1 MLELAPEVRAWHSIY
16 MTNVKQLIFYQML
29 GIVIILY
36 VMIETAVEMGREA
49 TVMKSSD

>member
-1 MLELAPEVRAWHSIY
+1 